1 MATRGPKGGR
11 RPCIIIPA
19 AGGLPDLDA
28 AAVWILGA
36 LRSLLRRGRPALHD
50 AWLWVGCF
58 DDFRE
63 RMVLIREDDQRPA
76 NLCPLVPVTMPVEV
90 GELPDPG
97 HVRPVEHENR
107 PLASLDNRRLVGK
120 VAQVLIDHTALH
132 TQAAV
137 RLLSRAQ
144 REDSIELR
152 KKADGYAMQV
162 RDRARRA
169 LRGVDL
175 EELARA
181 VEVETRAAGFKP
193 IAVSAGLT
201 IEFVNEDLAVVS
213 EGGTRVEV
221 KGPRQVPL
229 FRLVV
234 EAAGRVV
241 AWIELVRADL
251 AACGEELNRRLRGQ
265 ALHRRSRDEEDADGE
280 GESDDALVAPTTPR
294 YAAREVSLQR
304 TGARI
309 RKALGKLGYHWH
321 QDGHGARW
329 DREVS

>member
-1 MATRGPKGGR
+1 
-11 RPCIIIPA
+11 
-19 AGGLPDLDA
+19 
-28 AAVWILGA
+28 
-36 LRSLLRRGRPALHD
+36 
-50 AWLWVGCF
+50 
-58 DDFRE
+58 
-63 RMVLIREDDQRPA
+63 MVLIREDDQRPA
-76 NLCPLVPVTMPVEV
+76 NLCPLVPVSMSVEV

-97 HVRPVEHENR
+97 HVKPVEHENR

-144 REDSIELR
+144 REDSVELR

-181 VEVETRAAGFKP
+181 VEVETRAAGSEP
-193 IAVSAGLT
+193 IAVSPGLT
-201 IEFVNEDLAVVS
+201 IEFVNKDLAVVS

-221 KGPRQVPL
+221 KGPRLVPL
-229 FRLVV
+229 FRIVV
-234 EAAGRVV
+234 EADGHTV
-241 AWIELVRADL
+241 AWSDLVRADL
-251 AACGEELNRRLRGQ
+251 AACSEELDRRWRGQ
-265 ALHRRSRDEEDADGE
+265 ALRRRDRDGEDDDGE
-280 GESDDALVAPTTPR
+280 GESGGDLVTPTTPR
-294 YAAREVSLQR
+294 HAIREDSLMR
-304 TGARI
+304 AGTRI

-321 QDGHGARW
+321 QDRNGARW